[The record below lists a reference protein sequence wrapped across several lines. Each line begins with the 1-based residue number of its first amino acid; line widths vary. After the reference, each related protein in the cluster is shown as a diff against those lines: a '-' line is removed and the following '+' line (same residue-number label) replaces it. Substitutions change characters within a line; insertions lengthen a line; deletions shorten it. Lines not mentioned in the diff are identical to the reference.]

1 MLKLLANFIKKCL
14 ETRSKESCSSC
25 LGFFEQLQAAINDS
39 LFFITMTKGI
49 INQKGRFFWVKRLSF
64 I

>member
-1 MLKLLANFIKKCL
+1 MLKLLAYFIIKCL
-14 ETRSKESCSSC
+14 ETRSKEPCSSC

-39 LFFITMTKGI
+39 IFFITMTKGI